1 MLYPESP
8 ALTGLQDDRN
18 TVAAV
23 KHLIVKLQTFLQLGL
38 TQFFLPP
45 ACQKQICFKKKKKGS
60 LPEAQLMDRFSL
72 FMRNILLLISWRSQ
86 SILL

>member
-45 ACQKQICFKKKKKGS
+45 ACQKQICF
-60 LPEAQLMDRFSL
+60 
-72 FMRNILLLISWRSQ
+72 
-86 SILL
+86 